1 MLKKLEDRYPIAE
14 FTICM
19 GMLIVMTAER
29 FASLIQAKKAEEK
42 QNCDASKDCCKVRCK
57 KGGQFF
63 IYFFFFSIFTYLF
76 VVNLLLFSV
85 TFSLRNKL
93 TN

>member
-63 IYFFFFSIFTYLF
+63 IYFFFFLYLLIC
-76 VVNLLLFSV
+76 LLLIYCCSQ
-85 TFSLRNKL
+85 
-93 TN
+93 